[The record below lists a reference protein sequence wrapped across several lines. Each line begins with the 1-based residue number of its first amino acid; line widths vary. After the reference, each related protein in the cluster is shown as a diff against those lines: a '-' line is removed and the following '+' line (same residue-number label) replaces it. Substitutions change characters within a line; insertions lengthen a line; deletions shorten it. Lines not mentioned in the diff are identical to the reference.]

1 MKYRRPWWAV
11 LPLLAPVAI
20 FASLIAGT
28 SGCGGGGGGPAISV
42 VPTPGNV
49 EIAFIGQPPPGFRNV
64 LLNISTVRLNPTANA
79 SVNDSHWV
87 TIPVA
92 TNASSGMNVANPG
105 DLQVDL
111 NQLQTGATLFNTYGV
126 PVNVYNEA
134 QVVVD
139 VNVPGVLVPVC
150 QPVLSGLEGC
160 INYPMTFPALQE
172 AITFNISGGLNVGKN
187 TLSQLLINLNL
198 QLIQNA
204 TSPGGPY
211 VVSVT
216 ASQASAGA
224 YLGDVIGTVNTS
236 GTPSGIHL
244 RPLTVSAELAGTST
258 VVASANVVGGNY
270 TLGLPAAPSGTAY
283 DLFVSGGGFDYDA
296 ARGVVVKPGQNT
308 TVDFQVTA
316 RTTGAISGTITD
328 QCTGAGIQGATL
340 ELLAPPQS
348 SPTDCSASPQNCVV
362 VATAST
368 DNQGNYPL
376 PGTRSIVPAF
386 SQVPTQLPAGTT
398 LGLQISA
405 TGYNSMLVQA
415 HASTSGGG
423 GCTNSSSTTDCSQS
437 LETSYITGTLAT
449 TGYLPSGTSMQA
461 QVFAENTGTNALV
474 SALTAPAVIRGGTSS
489 VPFTLNVP
497 VGGTFDLFASA
508 IDPYLGAPD
517 PYPGHSI
524 EVVSGV
530 AGPASACATTD
541 IGSAIAPLNCVGH
554 GSVSGSVS
562 NPDLQTTIEVSKNNV
577 QLFGTQPGLLD
588 SGINTNYSFC
598 LPPDSYTLQREEDG
612 SPVGLPQAV
621 TVAQPSPTSTPCP
634 STCFGNSSSSCPGE
648 CTNQVLNPF

>member
-1 MKYRRPWWAV
+1 MV
-11 LPLLAPVAI
+11 
-20 FASLIAGT
+20 GT
-28 SGCGGGGGGPAISV
+28 SGCGSSSGGPSISV

-79 SVNDSHWV
+79 SINNKHWV

-92 TNASSGMNVANPG
+92 INAASGLTVAKPG

-111 NQLQTGATLFNTYGV
+111 NNLQTGATLFNTYGV

-139 VNVPGVLVPVC
+139 VNVPGTLVPVC
-150 QPVLSGLEGC
+150 QPVISGLEGC
-160 INYPMTFPALQE
+160 INYPMTFASAQE
-172 AITFNISGGLNVGKN
+172 AITFNISGGLSVGRN
-187 TLSQLLINLNL
+187 TLSQLLIDLNL
-198 QLIQNA
+198 QVISNA
-204 TSPGGPY
+204 TTPGGPY

-216 ASQASAGA
+216 ASQASAGS
-224 YLGDVIGTVNTS
+224 YLGDVTGTVKTS

-258 VVASANVVGGNY
+258 VVASANVVNGNY
-270 TLGLPAAPSGTAY
+270 TLGLPAAASGTAY

-296 ARGVVVKPGQNT
+296 AQGVVVKPGQNT
-308 TVDFQVTA
+308 TADFQVA
-316 RTTGAISGTITD
+316 AAITGGISGTITD
-328 QCTGAGIQGATL
+328 QCTGLGIQGATL
-340 ELLAPPQS
+340 ELLAPPRS
-348 SPTDCSASPQNCVV
+348 SPTDCSANPQDCVV
-362 VATAST
+362 VATTST

-376 PGTRSIVPAF
+376 PGTRSLVPAF

-405 TGYNSMLVQA
+405 TGYNSTLVQA
-415 HASTSGGG
+415 QASTTGGG
-423 GCTNSSSTTDCSQS
+423 QCANSSSTTECSES
-437 LETSYITGTLAT
+437 LKTSYITGILST

-461 QVFAENTGTNALV
+461 QVFAENTGTNDLV
-474 SALTAPAVIRGGTSS
+474 SALTAPAVIRSGTSS

-524 EVVSGV
+524 EVVSAV
-530 AGPASACATTD
+530 AGPASACTTTD

-554 GSVSGSVS
+554 GSVTGSVS
-562 NPDLQTTIEVSKNNV
+562 NPDLETTIEVSKDNV
-577 QLFGTQPGLLD
+577 QLFGTEPGLLD

-598 LPPDSYTLQREEDG
+598 LPPDSYSLQREENG
-612 SPVGLPQAV
+612 SPVGSSQAV
-621 TVAQPSPTSTPCP
+621 VVAQPSPTSTPCP
-634 STCFGNSSSSCPGE
+634 STCFGSSSSSCPGE